1 MLKSTLWKSQCDAK
15 GLAFHPKSGNQL
27 NVMRFQRARKHRE
40 YCIVASNFPMIIA
53 TCLSLA
59 VAACSS
65 GGGGT
70 SSDTVSA
77 GENAGGNGSG
87 QGNGQQS
94 GEGGSSPGMTST
106 ASATASRA
114 SSVGAQADSL
124 LMSTVHIQRADT
136 QSGNVEINPSCTA
149 TSCDGSNAGIDIT
162 NSVRT
167 IIDAAFSETADEKT
181 VSADQGITLVKRT
194 WETAEE
200 EGESVVAALERS
212 AFGVVVET
220 RRPRAMPAQLAAL
233 TEREARRVYAVAY
246 GDHGEARPSASGVWR
261 GSMAGI
267 TNDPLEFLHGDAE
280 LSYVVFPS
288 GVGNL
293 SAEFSGIT
301 SLTRN
306 AEHSRAAVRFTN
318 IGVESSGSFS
328 QGSQGSRIQ
337 GAFYG
342 SSLEEIAGTFERYG
356 IIAAYGAVKDSSPI
370 QPSEPDVGSPGGGSQ
385 GRVPP
390 SSPSTPVEE
399 GPESSSAAHT
409 RAGSVVDQAN
419 SFLMTR
425 TFLRSGIAKWTPAV
439 FETSCSALTCTL
451 DPGGYNTALWTELT
465 DGDADM
471 TLAELDAYYENN
483 PSFSGEPAE
492 EGISVFGLVGEP
504 LSGQEE
510 GITERVTGSFAV
522 MQFSLFGAGQIEYF
536 ADATPENKRNLRF
549 GWAAGE
555 LAGSRPTTSG
565 VYTGAMT
572 GNEKD
577 SGSATSGSATLT
589 YTVSS
594 TGGSLAAD
602 LGIASYSNISVSSS
616 GSFSKSSGAANSIQ
630 GAFYRSEG
638 NEIAGTFE
646 SSTHVGSFGATR

>member
-1 MLKSTLWKSQCDAK
+1 M
-15 GLAFHPKSGNQL
+15 
-27 NVMRFQRARKHRE
+27 
-40 YCIVASNFPMIIA
+40 ASNFPMIIA
-53 TCLSLA
+53 VCLSLA
-59 VAACSS
+59 VAACS

-70 SSDTVSA
+70 SSETESA
-77 GENAGGNGSG
+77 GENADGDGSG

-94 GEGGSSPGMTST
+94 GNDGGSPGMTSS

-114 SSVGAQADSL
+114 SSIGAQADSL
-124 LMSTVHIQRADT
+124 LMSTVHIQPADT

-149 TSCDGSNAGIDIT
+149 TSCDGSNVGIDIT

-167 IIDAAFSETADEKT
+167 IINAAFSETADEEP

-194 WETAEE
+194 WEAAGE

-212 AFGVVVET
+212 AFGVIVET
-220 RRPRAMPAQLAAL
+220 RTPRAMPAQLAAL

-261 GSMAGI
+261 GSMAG
-267 TNDPLEFLHGDAE
+267 TTSDPLEFLHGDAE
-280 LSYVVFPS
+280 LTYVVFPN

-301 SLTRN
+301 NLTRN
-306 AEHSRAAVRFTN
+306 AVHSRSAVRFTN

-356 IIAAYGAVKDSSPI
+356 IIAAYGAIKDNSPI

-385 GRVPP
+385 GRDPASPP
-390 SSPSTPVEE
+390 STSPVEE
-399 GPESSSAAHT
+399 GPESSSAAHA

-451 DPGGYNTALWTELT
+451 DPGSYNTVLWTELT
-465 DGDADM
+465 NGDADI
-471 TLAELDAYYENN
+471 TLAELDSYYDNAA
-483 PSFSGEPAE
+483 SFSGEPAE
-492 EGISVFGLVGEP
+492 EGISVFSIVGEP

-510 GITERVTGSFAV
+510 GITERVTSSFAV
-522 MQFSLFGAGQIEYF
+522 MQYSLFGAGQIEYF

-555 LAGSRPTTSG
+555 LAGSRPAASG

-572 GNEKD
+572 GSEKD

-594 TGGSLAAD
+594 TGASLAAD

-616 GSFSKSSGAANSIQ
+616 GSFSKSGGTANNIQ
-630 GAFYRSEG
+630 GAFYGGDG